1 MLSHFC
7 LLPFAFCLRYDEPG
21 LITGRIMHIE
31 SLKVFCDLVDT
42 RSFSKAAAMNF
53 ISQSAVS
60 QQVRAF
66 EEKYNRQ
73 LIERSRKG
81 LVPTAAGLAV
91 YKGFREILECY
102 HTLDEELKDL
112 SHVVSGRVRV
122 VTIYSV
128 GLHELSRVMKRFI
141 TAYPQ
146 VNIHI
151 EYSRN
156 NKIYDDVINGASDF
170 GIVAYPSSRPQIEIL
185 PFRDD
190 RLALI
195 CHPKHPFA
203 QRKKID
209 IGQLNGERLIGF
221 ERDIPTR
228 KAIDKILRQ
237 HDISPDYLMEFD
249 NVETMKQFVEAGI
262 GITILPRTTVEN
274 EIRKGDLCAVNFTQS
289 YMRPIGVIH
298 RKGKIF
304 SLAARKFLDLLTEEH
319 GRPS

>member
-1 MLSHFC
+1 
-7 LLPFAFCLRYDEPG
+7 
-21 LITGRIMHIE
+21 MHIE

-66 EEKYNRQ
+66 EEKYSRQ

-81 LVPTAAGLAV
+81 LVPTAAGMAV
-91 YKGFREILECY
+91 YKGFREILERY

-112 SHVVSGRVRV
+112 SHVVSGQVRV
-122 VTIYSV
+122 ATIYSV
-128 GLHELSRVMKRFI
+128 GLHELSQVMKRFI

-151 EYSRN
+151 EYSRA
-156 NKIYDDVINGASDF
+156 NKVYDDVINGANDF
-170 GIVAYPSSRPQIEIL
+170 GIVAYPSPRPQIEIL
-185 PFRDD
+185 PFRAD

-195 CHPKHPFA
+195 CHPQHPLA
-203 QRKKID
+203 KKKKVD
-209 IGQLNGERLIGF
+209 IRQLAGERLIGF

-228 KAIDKILRQ
+228 KAIDRILREHQ
-237 HDISPDYLMEFD
+237 VTLETVMEFD
-249 NVETMKQFVEAGI
+249 NVETMKQFVEAGQ
-262 GITILPRTTVEN
+262 GITILPQATVEN
-274 EIRKGDLCAVNFTQS
+274 ELRKGTLCAVNFTQS
-289 YMRPIGVIH
+289 YTRPIGVIH

-304 SLAARKFLDLLTEEH
+304 SLAARKFLDLLTE
-319 GRPS
+319 GQSSNL